1 MTEDRMTFEILKD
14 GTIRTIVDG
23 ISSANHASADAFVLE
38 IDRLAGTKAH
48 VHKRGDAHSHA
59 HHHAHTHVHEKEKA

>member
-1 MTEDRMTFEILKD
+1 MEDRMTFEILAD

-23 ISSANHASADAFVLE
+23 ISSANHASADSFVLG
-38 IDRLAGTKAH
+38 IDRLLGTHAH

-59 HHHAHTHVHEKEKA
+59 HAHVHAHTHEKEKA